1 MISLSFGPL
10 PSHRGVTAP
19 NNQPMNRMNKILLCG
34 LLLCLFRKA
43 AGWLATVAILM
54 ASVLVVE
61 AVDPVVSNVQ
71 VSQRPGTHKVDIRYD
86 VADADGDALWITVKV
101 SDNGGASYVVPAA
114 GFSGD
119 FPLVIQPG
127 SGKHIVWDAGVD
139 WGGKYSA
146 NMRFRVTASDTH
158 ETMVWIRP
166 GTFTMGS
173 PSNEKDRRNNEGQQT
188 KVTFSRGFGMNKYE
202 VTQAQYKGVTG
213 TNPSQSRGDKKPV
226 EQVSWDD
233 AVSYCAKLTW
243 KEKAAGRLPEGYE
256 YRLPTEAEW
265 EYGCRAG
272 TTTAF
277 SYGDDPDY
285 SQLGDYA
292 WYRDNRGGT
301 THPVGQ
307 KKPNGW
313 GLYDMHG
320 NVYEWCQLN
329 WYDGGSNLY
338 PGGSVSD
345 PQGAALGSSRMF
357 RGGGPPF
364 DAGNCRSGYRS
375 SGNGLRGGRDG
386 NVGFRPVLAPSK
398 S

>member
-1 MISLSFGPL
+1 MTPK
-10 PSHRGVTAP
+10 

-61 AVDPVVSNVQ
+61 AADPVVSNVR

-86 VADADGDALWITVKV
+86 VADADGDALWVTVKV

-119 FPLVIQPG
+119 FGFGIKPG

-146 NMRFRVTASDTH
+146 NMRFRVTADDSLSD
-158 ETMVWIRP
+158 MVWIAS

-173 PSNEKDRRNNEGQQT
+173 PPNEKDRQSNEGPQT
-188 KVTFSRGFGMNKYE
+188 EVTISRGFLMSKYE
-202 VTQAQYKGVTG
+202 VTQAQYKAVMGS
-213 TNPSQSRGDKKPV
+213 NPSYFKGDNNPV
-226 EQVSWDD
+226 EAVSWHD
-233 AVSYCAKLTW
+233 AGAYCITLTEQ
-243 KEKAAGRLPEGYE
+243 EKAAGVLPGGYE

-265 EYGCRAG
+265 EYACRAR
-272 TTTAF
+272 TTTRF
-277 SYGDDPDY
+277 SYGDDLDY
-285 SQLGDYA
+285 SQLGEYA
-292 WYRDNRGGT
+292 WYDSNSGGT

-320 NVYEWCQLN
+320 NVWEWCQD
-329 WYDGGSNLY
+329 WWGSGLALAQARLGRGRY
-338 PGGSVSD
+338 PGGSVID
-345 PQGAALGSSRMF
+345 PQGPATGSSRVG
-357 RGGGPPF
+357 RGGSWYWIGRS
-364 DAGNCRSGYRS
+364 CRSADRGNDGYGPGGRS
-375 SGNGLRGGRDG
+375 SHSL
-386 NVGFRPVLAPSK
+386 GFRPVLAPTTNP
-398 S
+398 